1 MKKVLAALMKTLV
14 TLMFVVIIVPSFIIL
29 LLNYDKNNIKYS

>member
-1 MKKVLAALMKTLV
+1 MKKVLAALMKTLFI
-14 TLMFVVIIVPSFIIL
+14 LMFVVIIVPSFIIL